1 MHSFKRKIF
10 SPKLTQLSN
19 QPKFELHLKIYD
31 LNNVPL
37 VSGYS
42 FIKWH
47 ITSSIHA
54 EHRGRTQK
62 CPIANHRVDYNY
74 AKVVPSIRIG
84 IDRNASLGECF
95 IEFEVL
101 QEFPVGGGARDER
114 ILLGVVRLNLSEFV
128 EESDAITTR
137 KRSASLSVA
146 SFATAMGSPG
156 SMAPPP
162 LPRSSGADGVAEEGI
177 MRRYLMQESKI
188 NSTLKIG
195 ILMVQIDGERNYVA
209 PPLKTAAVFG
219 GIAGIMAGDQAE
231 QDEPG
236 QIANLSKSRDAAEV
250 QDLYRHALTA
260 SWCAQ
265 PDEHPADA
273 VIENLFSGGDGWN
286 LSSARLSTTKPLP
299 SPFPTTQGHTD
310 DDLESSGSLSGDEGQ
325 GGTIRPSDFRNAQR
339 RFAHRNHHALSLTSQ
354 RSSLT
359 INSIRT
365 IRPER
370 RGGVPVVS
378 RTSAK
383 DDDVRRS
390 RSDSLTSLA
399 PTLGSSDRGM
409 DPGVK
414 RAMEISEAE
423 ARDDLVAW
431 RLGGI
436 TTMRA

>member
-1 MHSFKRKIF
+1 MDAFKRKIF

-47 ITSSIHA
+47 LISSIHA

-74 AKVVPSIRIG
+74 AKVVPSVRIA
-84 IDRNASLGECF
+84 IDRNSSLSESF

-101 QEFPVGGGARDER
+101 QEFPVGGAARDER
-114 ILLGVVRLNLSEFV
+114 IHLGLVRLNLSEFV
-128 EESDAITTR
+128 EESDALAAR
-137 KRSASLSVA
+137 KRSASFSIGSHLSTVG
-146 SFATAMGSPG
+146 TAG
-156 SMAPPP
+156 SMGPPP
-162 LPRSSGADGVAEEGI
+162 LPRVSGGDDVVEEGI
-177 MRRYLMQESKI
+177 SRRYLLQESKI

-209 PPLKTAAVFG
+209 PPLKTAPVFG

-236 QIANLSKSRDAAEV
+236 HIANISKSRDAAEV
-250 QDLYRHALTA
+250 QDLYRRALAA
-260 SWCAQ
+260 SWCSE
-265 PDEHPADA
+265 PDEHPADV
-273 VIENLFSGGDGWN
+273 VIENIFLGGDGWN
-286 LSSARLSTTKPLP
+286 LTTARPSTAKQPP
-299 SPFPTTQGHTD
+299 SHSTSRTTAN
-310 DDLESSGSLSGDEGQ
+310 DDLESSGSISGDEGL
-325 GGTIRPSDFRNAQR
+325 GGTLRPSDFRKAQR
-339 RFAHRNHHALSLTSQ
+339 RFARRKHALSLTSH
-354 RSSLT
+354 RSSH
-359 INSIRT
+359 T
-365 IRPER
+365 IRDE
-370 RGGVPVVS
+370 
-378 RTSAK
+378 RTSTPRTPAK

-409 DPGVK
+409 DPGLK
-414 RAMEISEAE
+414 RASEIREEE
-423 ARDDLVAW
+423 AREDLVAW
-431 RLGGI
+431 RLGPS
-436 TTMRA
+436 TRA

>member
-1 MHSFKRKIF
+1 
-10 SPKLTQLSN
+10 
-19 QPKFELHLKIYD
+19 
-31 LNNVPL
+31 VPL

-236 QIANLSKSRDAAEV
+236 RMFLLCLS
-250 QDLYRHALTA
+250 
-260 SWCAQ
+260 
-265 PDEHPADA
+265 
-273 VIENLFSGGDGWN
+273 
-286 LSSARLSTTKPLP
+286 LSLCSPLP
-299 SPFPTTQGHTD
+299 
-310 DDLESSGSLSGDEGQ
+310 LS
-325 GGTIRPSDFRNAQR
+325 
-339 RFAHRNHHALSLTSQ
+339 
-354 RSSLT
+354 
-359 INSIRT
+359 
-365 IRPER
+365 
-370 RGGVPVVS
+370 
-378 RTSAK
+378 
-383 DDDVRRS
+383 
-390 RSDSLTSLA
+390 
-399 PTLGSSDRGM
+399 
-409 DPGVK
+409 
-414 RAMEISEAE
+414 
-423 ARDDLVAW
+423 
-431 RLGGI
+431 
-436 TTMRA
+436 